1 MTVPYNGHSFNY
13 LFSMITE
20 KHGRLAEE
28 LIKILRS
35 SGVEIPP
42 GLEDL
47 KNNAASF
54 KRDRKSAGRGGGGNN
69 FQPPKKRPREQG
81 GASRG

>member
-1 MTVPYNGHSFNY
+1 MII
-13 LFSMITE
+13 LILSMITE

-28 LIKILRS
+28 LMKILRS

-47 KNNAASF
+47 KNSAASF
-54 KRDRKSAGRGGGGNN
+54 KRDRKSTGRGGGNN
-69 FQPPKKRPREQG
+69 FSPPKKRPREQG
-81 GASRG
+81 GPPRG